1 MIQCLYQSASPTPTR
16 RRRQRRASCVAL
28 GIALMCGV
36 SSKLIAQ
43 QLPQAPSRSATAVEP
58 APRLPADYVIG
69 VSDVLVVEFWKEKDL
84 SAEVVVRP
92 DGMISL
98 PILNDVKAVGL
109 TPEELG
115 KAVGQAATKFVRDA
129 GATVMVKSIN
139 SRRVY
144 VIGEVASPGA
154 FPLNDGMN
162 VLQALAQAGGF
173 LEHSNKGDI
182 AVVRVEL
189 GQERRFKFNY
199 NEVVRGRNTQQ
210 NITLMP
216 GDTVIVR

>member
-1 MIQCLYQSASPTPTR
+1 MLGVTSA
-16 RRRQRRASCVAL
+16 
-28 GIALMCGV
+28 
-36 SSKLIAQ
+36 LIAQ
-43 QLPQAPSRSATAVEP
+43 QSPRVSSGSATVVESV
-58 APRLPADYVIG
+58 PRLPADYVIG
-69 VSDVLVVEFWKEKDL
+69 VSDVLVVEFWREKDL

-98 PILNDVKAVGL
+98 PIMNDVKAVGF

-115 KAVGQAATKFVRDA
+115 KAVEQAARKYVRDA

-144 VIGEVASPGA
+144 VIGEVARPGD

-162 VLQALAQAGGF
+162 VLQALAAAGGF

-182 AVVRVEL
+182 AVARVEK
-189 GQERRFKFNY
+189 GRERRFRFNY
-199 NEVVRGRNTQQ
+199 NEVVRGKNTQQ